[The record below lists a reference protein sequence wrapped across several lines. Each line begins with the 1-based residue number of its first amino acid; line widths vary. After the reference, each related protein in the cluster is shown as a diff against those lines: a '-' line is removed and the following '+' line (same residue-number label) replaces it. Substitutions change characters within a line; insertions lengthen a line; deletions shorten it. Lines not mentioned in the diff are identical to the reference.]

1 MPNARK
7 NTESPVDTDTD
18 KPDADGINAD
28 GLNAN
33 GLNINNLDANSSR
46 RVAIALALFGVL
58 PIPLPTAWIH
68 KFYLGQYL
76 WGIIYLVLA
85 PTGLPKVACAL
96 EGLWYASQSDRDFS
110 NRFPAAGKTL
120 SAATSLAQSST
131 SQSQVIQAIVKM
143 KPPKPDLVNH
153 PSKRPAD
160 VLRELDQLRQEGLIT
175 EYEFEQKRRKLLE
188 QIK

>member
-1 MPNARK
+1 MSNARQ
-7 NTESPVDTDTD
+7 NTENPVGLEID
-18 KPDADGINAD
+18 KSDVD
-28 GLNAN
+28 GLNVD
-33 GLNINNLDANSSR
+33 GTDANSSR
-46 RVAIALALFGVL
+46 KVAIALAFFGVL

-76 WGIIYLVLA
+76 WGIVYLILA

-96 EGLWYASQSDRDFS
+96 EGLWYASQSDKDFS
-110 NRFPAAGKTL
+110 NRFPTAGKTL
-120 SAATSLAQSST
+120 SAATSLAQSATPQAQAVRAVLQMKSSKPHLA
-131 SQSQVIQAIVKM
+131 SQPSQ
-143 KPPKPDLVNH
+143 
-153 PSKRPAD
+153 RPAD